1 MTESTRL
8 PVEPW
13 CLRETFL
20 DVDQL
25 AQMESLF
32 ALSNGHVGLRANL
45 DEGEPHAIP
54 GTYLGS
60 FYEGRPLPY
69 AEAGYGYP
77 ESGQTLVNVT
87 NGKIMRLLVDDT
99 PFDVRYGE
107 LLDHER
113 TLDFRSGTLRRTA
126 DWRSPAGSHVRVTS
140 TRLVSFVHRAVA
152 AIEYEVEAIGL
163 QTRIILQSELV
174 ANEAPPVNVGDD
186 PRVAAALERPLLPV
200 DADVTK
206 TGAVLLHRTKS
217 SELLMGAGMEHV
229 VEAPGRHTVE
239 SEIRDDWARTTVVC
253 MLQPG
258 EKLRVVKYIG
268 YGWSSTR
275 SAPAVRDQVEA
286 ALTGATYAGWSGLLG
301 TQRDYLD
308 DFWKSADV
316 EVDGDPVVQQAVRFG
331 LFHVLQA
338 GARAERRAIAAKG
351 LTGPGYDG
359 HAFWDT
365 EAYVLPLLTLTIPD
379 ATADALRWRASTL
392 DLARARAKTLGL
404 EGAAFAWRTIN
415 GEEASAYWPAGTAA
429 FHINADIAS
438 AFEHH
443 RLVTGDLALE
453 RECGLVVLVET
464 ARLWMSIGHHDR
476 HGAWHIDGVTGPDEY
491 TAVADDNVFT
501 NLMAARNLRAA
512 ADACVRH
519 PQQAAELEVSV
530 EDVAAWRDA
539 ASAVFIPYD
548 EELGVHPQCAN
559 FTRYGEWDFAGS
571 VEHYPLMLHSP
582 YFQLYRKQVIKQAD
596 LVLAMHWCGDA
607 FTPEQK
613 ARNIDYYERR
623 TVRDSSLSA
632 CTQAVMCAEVGH
644 LELAH
649 RYLHEAALM
658 DLHDLHHNTKDGLHI
673 ASLAGGWSALVE
685 GFGGLREHRSL
696 LSLSPALPEG
706 ITRLAFRVRWW
717 GMRLLVEV
725 GDGYVDCSLP
735 NQNDCTMALVLYDE
749 QVEVTDAKPVRRRLR
764 HRVPM
769 LPTPTQPLGREPLMD
784 GEPIYAPR
792 DSGM

>member
-1 MTESTRL
+1 M
-8 PVEPW
+8 
-13 CLRETFL
+13 
-20 DVDQL
+20 
-25 AQMESLF
+25 
-32 ALSNGHVGLRANL
+32 
-45 DEGEPHAIP
+45 
-54 GTYLGS
+54 
-60 FYEGRPLPY
+60 
-69 AEAGYGYP
+69 
-77 ESGQTLVNVT
+77 
-87 NGKIMRLLVDDT
+87 
-99 PFDVRYGE
+99 
-107 LLDHER
+107 
-113 TLDFRSGTLRRTA
+113 
-126 DWRSPAGSHVRVTS
+126 
-140 TRLVSFVHRAVA
+140 
-152 AIEYEVEAIGL
+152 
-163 QTRIILQSELV
+163 
-174 ANEAPPVNVGDD
+174 
-186 PRVAAALERPLLPV
+186 
-200 DADVTK
+200 
-206 TGAVLLHRTKS
+206 
-217 SELLMGAGMEHV
+217 
-229 VEAPGRHTVE
+229 
-239 SEIRDDWARTTVVC
+239 
-253 MLQPG
+253 
-258 EKLRVVKYIG
+258 
-268 YGWSSTR
+268 
-275 SAPAVRDQVEA
+275 
-286 ALTGATYAGWSGLLG
+286 
-301 TQRDYLD
+301 
-308 DFWKSADV
+308 
-316 EVDGDPVVQQAVRFG
+316 
-331 LFHVLQA
+331 LQA